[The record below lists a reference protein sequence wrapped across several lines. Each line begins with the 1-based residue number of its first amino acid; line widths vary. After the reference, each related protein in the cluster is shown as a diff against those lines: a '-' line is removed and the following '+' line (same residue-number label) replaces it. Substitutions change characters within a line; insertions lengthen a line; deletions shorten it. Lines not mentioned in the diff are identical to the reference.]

1 MSTAVVSEPSGF
13 SLPQSQLNVIKW
25 NIYFGFAVLAIGV
38 IMGLDQALNYA
49 RVNIFQ
55 YYPGLKSYYQG
66 LTIHGVFN
74 ALVLTTAFANGFLAL
89 TTARGFGRKLNDA
102 LLHGAFWTLLV
113 GSLLAV
119 YAMFSRQASVL
130 YTFYPPLQ
138 AHWTFYLGL
147 ALVVISTWIT
157 SAAQLVA
164 LRAWRKEHPG
174 ERVPLLAFMSIA
186 TYVMWDIASVGIAI
200 EVVVFLL
207 PWSLGLFPG
216 VDPMLNRT
224 LFWFTGHPIVYFWL
238 LPIYVSWYGM
248 IPKQAGGV
256 LFSDMLTRVSFIMFI
271 LLVPVGFHH
280 QFLDPGISSGLKF
293 TVAGLTFAIF
303 FPSLMT
309 AFSVMYALEIAGT
322 SSRRRRADRM
332 VLQDSMERSFGGG
345 AGARDDRIPA
355 RRHLR
360 ADERELHH
368 EYGDSQHRVR
378 SGALP
383 SHDRMRGGSLVC
395 RNCLLADTVPRAA
408 RTMGAAPRAIPG
420 VPLFLRGDDFLA
432 RPDGG
437 RDGRNAAAHRYG
449 ACRVWP
455 GFVEDSRNHD
465 RHRRLADVRERD
477 AVLPVLLMTIFA
489 GKKTA
494 ARDVPFTAT
503 VQPPSTIGWQPR
515 LDRFS
520 YWVLASVILVI
531 AVYGPFILGHFP
543 PQPHDCGL
551 AVSLDGVSDVRLDFD
566 KVVASFPAV
575 GIAPIER

>member
-216 VDPMLNRT
+216 VDPMLPSWGRNR
-224 LFWFTGHPIVYFWL
+224 GRRG
-238 LPIYVSWYGM
+238 LPPLIASSAQ
-248 IPKQAGGV
+248 IPGFRNGLDPAPGIESTTCGNISAGYLGGRK
-256 LFSDMLTRVSFIMFI
+256 LGARCLRIHGEGRVSE
-271 LLVPVGFHH
+271 PN
-280 QFLDPGISSGLKF
+280 QKS
-293 TVAGLTFAIF
+293 
-303 FPSLMT
+303 
-309 AFSVMYALEIAGT
+309 
-322 SSRRRRADRM
+322 
-332 VLQDSMERSFGGG
+332 
-345 AGARDDRIPA
+345 
-355 RRHLR
+355 
-360 ADERELHH
+360 
-368 EYGDSQHRVR
+368 
-378 SGALP
+378 
-383 SHDRMRGGSLVC
+383 
-395 RNCLLADTVPRAA
+395 
-408 RTMGAAPRAIPG
+408 
-420 VPLFLRGDDFLA
+420 
-432 RPDGG
+432 
-437 RDGRNAAAHRYG
+437 
-449 ACRVWP
+449 
-455 GFVEDSRNHD
+455 
-465 RHRRLADVRERD
+465 
-477 AVLPVLLMTIFA
+477 
-489 GKKTA
+489 
-494 ARDVPFTAT
+494 
-503 VQPPSTIGWQPR
+503 
-515 LDRFS
+515 
-520 YWVLASVILVI
+520 
-531 AVYGPFILGHFP
+531 
-543 PQPHDCGL
+543 DCEQL
-551 AVSLDGVSDVRLDFD
+551 S
-566 KVVASFPAV
+566 
-575 GIAPIER
+575 